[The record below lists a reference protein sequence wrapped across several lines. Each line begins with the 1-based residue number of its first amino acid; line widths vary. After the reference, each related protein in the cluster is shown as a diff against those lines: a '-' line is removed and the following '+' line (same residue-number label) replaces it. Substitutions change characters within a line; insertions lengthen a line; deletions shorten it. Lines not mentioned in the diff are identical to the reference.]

1 MLAVVCFIRKKNASS
16 ATVACVTSTSV
27 MLSKMSAGFPCR
39 GMSRMYIIIPR
50 STSTASAVSSSDSSR
65 SELTGARG
73 EKVNSSVSGWRVRR
87 SRRKY
92 ITANCAKGRRLQLL
106 EDPVAR
112 QNPQKRS
119 MDVQRV
125 DRVVLR
131 VTPRLYVRENRKH
144 DGMRGRVELG
154 AKVA

>member
-1 MLAVVCFIRKKNASS
+1 MLAVVCFIRKQNASS

-39 GMSRMYIIIPR
+39 GMLRMYIIIPR

-92 ITANCAKGRRLQLL
+92 ITANCAKGKL
-106 EDPVAR
+106 
-112 QNPQKRS
+112 
-119 MDVQRV
+119 
-125 DRVVLR
+125 
-131 VTPRLYVRENRKH
+131 
-144 DGMRGRVELG
+144 LG
-154 AKVA
+154 AEDVSSCLKIPSLGRIPRNGRWMCRGLIELYSV